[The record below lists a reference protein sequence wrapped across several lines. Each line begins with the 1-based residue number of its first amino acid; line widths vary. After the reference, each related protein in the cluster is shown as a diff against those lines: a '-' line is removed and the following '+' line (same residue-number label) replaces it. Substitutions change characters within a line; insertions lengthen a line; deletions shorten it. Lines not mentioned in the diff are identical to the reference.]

1 MMVTNSV
8 PEFHRIWKKKTR
20 GKEVNHRQRQQL
32 QVMVIVK
39 MQIKTKSKLCSNGK
53 TSFVSI

>member
-1 MMVTNSV
+1 MVTIGVS
-8 PEFHRIWKKKTR
+8 EFHRIWKKKTR
-20 GKEVNHRQRQQL
+20 GKEVNHRRRQHL
-32 QVMVIVK
+32 QVMVIAK

>member
-1 MMVTNSV
+1 
-8 PEFHRIWKKKTR
+8 
-20 GKEVNHRQRQQL
+20 
-32 QVMVIVK
+32 MVIVK